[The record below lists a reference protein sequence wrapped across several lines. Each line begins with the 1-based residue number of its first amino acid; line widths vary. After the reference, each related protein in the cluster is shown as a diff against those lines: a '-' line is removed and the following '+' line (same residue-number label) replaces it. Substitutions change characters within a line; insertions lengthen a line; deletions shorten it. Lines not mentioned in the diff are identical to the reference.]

1 MSLESEIANL
11 VTKATD
17 LLTYFNGKKAAIDQ
31 AVSAAIAAVP
41 ALDRTWFVNQLTGDD
56 SAPGTSAAPLKSID
70 KAINNTPAGGYC
82 NIRLMTDYVHS
93 TNPAGSRVLNISSDV
108 SGTKRKLILTYQLSP
123 EGAYSL
129 SGFGMT
135 TGGGLG
141 FLDVALVLPTPV
153 GLSPAP
159 AGTANV
165 LIKTYSSGVVSIYA
179 LKLVACDVQ
188 APAEFS
194 GALVTANNNAV
205 ALEVMTTTFPSSF
218 GGRYVQG
225 IASGTAS
232 NTLSNVLTNLVS
244 L

>member
-17 LLTYFNGKKAAIDQ
+17 LIAYFTGKKAAIDQ

-56 SAPGTSAAPLKSID
+56 SGPGTAAAPLKSID
-70 KAINNTPAGGYC
+70 KAISNTPAGGYC
-82 NIRLMTDYVHS
+82 NVRLMSDYVHA
-93 TNPAGSRVLNISSDV
+93 TNPVATRVLNISSDV
-108 SGTKRKLILTYQLSP
+108 SGTKRKLNLAYQLSA

-135 TGGGLG
+135 SGGGLG
-141 FLDVALVLPTPV
+141 FLDITLVLPTPV
-153 GLSPAP
+153 GLNPAP
-159 AGTANV
+159 VGTANV
-165 LIKTYSSGVVSIYA
+165 LIKTYSSSIVSAYA

-205 ALEVMTTTFPSSF
+205 SLEVMTTTFPSSF

-225 IASGTAS
+225 VASGTAS
-232 NTLSNVLTNLVS
+232 NTLSNVLTNLAS